1 MLLNILFISDDD
13 RFILD
18 MIGFNIETSLE
29 NCNIGIF
36 QAEKE
41 IDIRQSLNHDDIHLI
56 VADMNIDKIVVDEFY
71 DKLQRDIKYR
81 DFPFVFT
88 SANAED
94 IEIASLKGL
103 DNFFLKPIDVD
114 KLLERLHDILENI
127 QKEIN
132 KVEYNIDYFSED
144 DDYID
149 VDDIY

>member
-1 MLLNILFISDDD
+1 MVLNILFISDDD

-18 MIGFNIETSLE
+18 MIGFSIENSLE

-36 QAEKE
+36 QAEQEVE
-41 IDIRQSLNHDDIHLI
+41 IMNSLNLDDIHLI
-56 VADMNIDKIVVDEFY
+56 VADMNVDSLVVYEFY

-94 IEIASLKGL
+94 IEIASLKGM

-114 KLLERLHDILENI
+114 KLLDRLHDILESI
-127 QKEIN
+127 QKEIK
-132 KVEYNIDYFSED
+132 KVEYNLDYFSED